1 MEDEKYE
8 NLQEIIKENVEA
20 CERPDYPEDWE

>member
-1 MEDEKYE
+1 MDEARDQALK
-8 NLQEIIKENVEA
+8 EIIKENVEA